1 MDECKVIAVTNQKGG
16 VGKTTTTVNLG
27 IGLARH
33 NKKVLLID
41 MDPQASLTLSL
52 GFRNPDDLYPTTT
65 DVMNNVIEDGEIT
78 KEFSV
83 YKSGEGVDLLPADL
97 QLCGLEVQL
106 VNEMSREQV
115 LKTYVDT
122 VKDKYD
128 YAFKN
133 WNTKADG
140 TGTSYAAK
148 QSVKNLPVSSGN
160 TITLYAQWTPIS
172 YTIKFNGNNSTSGTI
187 ANLSMTYD
195 VAKNLTANAFKK
207 TGYVF
212 SGWARTA
219 TGKATYSDKQ
229 SVKNLTTTNGATIN
243 L

>member
-1 MDECKVIAVTNQKGG
+1 MDECKVITVTNQKGG

-65 DVMNNVIEDGEIT
+65 EVMNNVIEDGEIT

-122 VKDKYD
+122 VKDMCNYLRDVVLPIDFDLYTKLVGGRTKKCKRCGKEFFIRSPRQMYCPACGEQNKRD
-128 YAFKN
+128 NAAQRQQRKRDKRHAF
-133 WNTKADG
+133 G
-140 TGTSYAAK
+140 S
-148 QSVKNLPVSSGN
+148 
-160 TITLYAQWTPIS
+160 
-172 YTIKFNGNNSTSGTI
+172 
-187 ANLSMTYD
+187 
-195 VAKNLTANAFKK
+195 
-207 TGYVF
+207 
-212 SGWARTA
+212 
-219 TGKATYSDKQ
+219 
-229 SVKNLTTTNGATIN
+229 
-243 L
+243 

>member
-1 MDECKVIAVTNQKGG
+1 MDECKVIALTNQKGG

-97 QLCGLEVQL
+97 QFCGLEVQL
-106 VNEMSREQV
+106 VNEMKRSCLLSDRI
-115 LKTYVDT
+115 
-122 VKDKYD
+122 
-128 YAFKN
+128 
-133 WNTKADG
+133 NT
-140 TGTSYAAK
+140 
-148 QSVKNLPVSSGN
+148 
-160 TITLYAQWTPIS
+160 
-172 YTIKFNGNNSTSGTI
+172 F
-187 ANLSMTYD
+187 
-195 VAKNLTANAFKK
+195 
-207 TGYVF
+207 
-212 SGWARTA
+212 
-219 TGKATYSDKQ
+219 
-229 SVKNLTTTNGATIN
+229 
-243 L
+243 

>member
-33 NKKVLLID
+33 SKKVLLID

-97 QLCGLEVQL
+97 QFCGLEVQL
-106 VNEMSREQV
+106 VNEESREQV

-122 VKDKYD
+122 VRDPAIFHKTPFFARRNAVRRKKES
-128 YAFKN
+128 AGIAPQARSTQAQSLNSAPQARSTQVRPFPG
-133 WNTKADG
+133 WAAESRG
-140 TGTSYAAK
+140 T
-148 QSVKNLPVSSGN
+148 PVPSSGGGSRSGSPGFCF
-160 TITLYAQWTPIS
+160 WTRSP
-172 YTIKFNGNNSTSGTI
+172 
-187 ANLSMTYD
+187 A
-195 VAKNLTANAFKK
+195 
-207 TGYVF
+207 
-212 SGWARTA
+212 ARRRRC
-219 TGKATYSDKQ
+219 
-229 SVKNLTTTNGATIN
+229 N
-243 L
+243 

>member
-65 DVMNNVIEDGEIT
+65 EVMNNVIEDGEIT

-115 LKTYVDT
+115 
-122 VKDKYD
+122 
-128 YAFKN
+128 
-133 WNTKADG
+133 
-140 TGTSYAAK
+140 
-148 QSVKNLPVSSGN
+148 
-160 TITLYAQWTPIS
+160 
-172 YTIKFNGNNSTSGTI
+172 
-187 ANLSMTYD
+187 
-195 VAKNLTANAFKK
+195 
-207 TGYVF
+207 
-212 SGWARTA
+212 
-219 TGKATYSDKQ
+219 
-229 SVKNLTTTNGATIN
+229 
-243 L
+243 

>member
-83 YKSGEGVDLLPADL
+83 YKSGEG
-97 QLCGLEVQL
+97 
-106 VNEMSREQV
+106 
-115 LKTYVDT
+115 
-122 VKDKYD
+122 
-128 YAFKN
+128 
-133 WNTKADG
+133 
-140 TGTSYAAK
+140 
-148 QSVKNLPVSSGN
+148 
-160 TITLYAQWTPIS
+160 
-172 YTIKFNGNNSTSGTI
+172 
-187 ANLSMTYD
+187 
-195 VAKNLTANAFKK
+195 
-207 TGYVF
+207 
-212 SGWARTA
+212 
-219 TGKATYSDKQ
+219 
-229 SVKNLTTTNGATIN
+229 
-243 L
+243 